1 MDKAK
6 LLAILDKNIDQEG
19 LVKDM
24 MMEFALPYLM
34 KVKADVEA
42 GVIDPLPETSLDKTV
57 LVMALDFLIEKAKV

>member
-19 LVKDM
+19 LVKDL

-42 GVIDPLPETSLDKTV
+42 GVIDPLPETNLDKQV
-57 LVMALDFLIEKAKV
+57 MIMALDFLIEKAKV